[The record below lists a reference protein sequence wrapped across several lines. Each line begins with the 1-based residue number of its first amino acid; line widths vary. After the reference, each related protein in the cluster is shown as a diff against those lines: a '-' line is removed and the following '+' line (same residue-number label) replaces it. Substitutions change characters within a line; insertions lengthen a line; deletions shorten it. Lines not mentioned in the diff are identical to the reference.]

1 MTEEIK
7 DKIKKAHYL
16 KLLGNIPEGF
26 VMVHE
31 QVIEDLKD
39 FDNWKDFKYNSNYIE
54 EKIIEKVSEMQS
66 MNYSIYDVTHTHAI
80 V

>member
-7 DKIKKAHYL
+7 DKINKAHYL

-54 EKIIEKVSEMQS
+54 EKNIEKVLSKDFEDGK
-66 MNYSIYDVTHTHAI
+66 I
-80 V
+80 

>member
-31 QVIEDLKD
+31 KVIEDLKD
-39 FDNWKDFKYNSNYIE
+39 FDNWKDFKINSNYIE
-54 EKIIEKVSEMQS
+54 EKNIEKVLSKDFEDGK
-66 MNYSIYDVTHTHAI
+66 I
-80 V
+80 